1 MDSKERKRQH
11 RWEQKNRW
19 MAHYELKYGV
29 VPMEFGPLQAMDG
42 APAILKAKCR
52 FCEAFGRETS
62 LPHPHSDDA
71 MALGMDFATTP
82 PPSSAGSS
90 GSGMHSMDPSG
101 LSGQPLAKR
110 RKKRQT
116 LKVFGPNFRT
126 DNLESHLTREHPIKW
141 KEYERLRDSEK
152 KLFFPESVELKDR
165 SSGTASGATGD
176 QAPAIHTGANNNN
189 NVHSMGMGLSPSSML
204 SGSSSKIM
212 AFPSGAML
220 EKSSISMKHAIGVP
234 IMNMIDQ
241 LLFNRPWKAANGGTN
256 AVDTPSTSSSA
267 HWWHQFIRMEESL
280 TGDVVLPDVKAAN
293 IMSEAEEVA
302 VVTIPSESV
311 LQYMVDALSSGLS
324 FDATLAMAHTT
335 QRLMPEATWLGTLS
349 RADILGTVRN
359 IVALNISSIA
369 MLLSVSWGFSLV
381 LRFVTHHSTGYL
393 DIRVELAVN
402 DEVHDV
408 HLLAVPLEAQ
418 KHSAEML
425 CAVIVK
431 SLTCLDAHAMEKL
444 VGVTV
449 DGDPYHMDK
458 YKQIAFWLRKEVAL
472 VASHSA
478 FYVLYSGAYHINMV
492 LEELLDLCQ
501 SDFAFLS
508 SLADL
513 DMLCQS
519 NKSLMLL
526 LGPAPATNEAVHW
539 ISIFNTCEWLAM
551 HRESLVKWC
560 QDHDELHR
568 LPSNTWWVLVFLMR
582 DLFKDVHA
590 VYKKLHETATSA
602 NDVQRHLREL
612 VFQFRLKFNIKT
624 PVTMSAPGSPSS
636 ASAELTLNDS
646 LSDPNDFT
654 YQDFVNAIIPLD
666 LFMYEA
672 FQLKSIDGVG
682 EAERTQVYDRF
693 SVLIMQLLDRLQS
706 IASASPETSSVAA
719 VTVGISAASTF
730 PEFHQYTNNIPPSTP
745 YELITMDN
753 LAFMELLNSQQHR
766 IRSKWAGKVLT
777 MITEDRN
784 RMVADFSLRDN
795 FYEAVSLTAKQQ
807 QMGNGGFR
815 DMWKVASTSLE
826 YPSLCSFAVV
836 LGTLLSVP
844 SEQNV
849 RGLDK
854 LSVSNLALEAQLHS
868 QQFHRVNALR
878 KHVDLLV

>member
-42 APAILKAKCR
+42 TPAILKAKCR

-62 LPHPHSDDA
+62 LPQPGDDP
-71 MALGMDFATTP
+71 MALSMDFATTP

-90 GSGMHSMDPSG
+90 MHNMDPSG
-101 LSGQPLAKR
+101 ISGQPIAKR

-126 DNLESHLTREHPIKW
+126 DNLESHLTREHPVKW

-152 KLFFPESVELKDR
+152 KQFFPETVELKDR
-165 SSGTASGATGD
+165 SSANEASANGHQAT
-176 QAPAIHTGANNNN
+176 AIHTSAAMN
-189 NVHSMGMGLSPSSML
+189 MGLSPSSML
-204 SGSSSKIM
+204 SGSGKIM
-212 AFPSGAML
+212 AFPSSGIL

-241 LLFNRPWKAANGGTN
+241 LLFNRPWKAATNGA
-256 AVDTPSTSSSA
+256 AVDTTTSSSSA

-293 IMSEAEEVA
+293 ITSETEEVA
-302 VVTIPSESV
+302 VVTVQSEFV

-335 QRLMPEATWLGTLS
+335 QRLMSEATWLGTLS
-349 RADILGTVRN
+349 RPDILGTVRN

-381 LRFVTHHSTGYL
+381 LRFVTHHSSGYL

-418 KHSAEML
+418 KHSTDML
-425 CAVIVK
+425 CAVIIK

-458 YKQIAFWLRKEVAL
+458 YKQIALWLRKEVAQ
-472 VASHSA
+472 VASQSA

-492 LEELLDLCQ
+492 MEELLDLCQ
-501 SDFAFLS
+501 SDFAFLT

-513 DMLCQS
+513 DMLCQT

-526 LGPAPATNEAVHW
+526 MGPAPTTNEAVHW

-582 DLFKDVHA
+582 DLFKDVHV
-590 VYKKLHETATSA
+590 VYKKLHETTASA

-636 ASAELTLNDS
+636 SSAELSLNDS
-646 LSDPNDFT
+646 LTDPSDFT

-719 VTVGISAASTF
+719 VTVGISTTAASF
-730 PEFHQYTNNIPPSTP
+730 PEFHQYTNNIPPCTP

-807 QMGNGGFR
+807 QLGSGSFR
-815 DMWKVASTSLE
+815 DVWKVASTSLE

-836 LGTLLSVP
+836 LGTLVSMP

-849 RGLDK
+849 RGLDR

-868 QQFHRVNALR
+868 QQFHRINALR